1 MRSAIAHAAVRLSVP
16 VEVRPHVSA
25 ALAADP
31 TSEALLDI
39 GQSGIIGPGIAA
51 DRDGVATA
59 VVGAIDQQAA
69 HAHFAHFAEGDFG
82 LAIGHAAHHVDGC
95 LLALGSLP
103 RFRGEGL
110 ANRKSPPRGRKCEL
124 VHSRVVGIELTFP
137 KQEATALT
145 LPIGILI
152 VGSVYLALLYSPVIL
167 YLG

>member
-1 MRSAIAHAAVRLSVP
+1 
-16 VEVRPHVSA
+16 
-25 ALAADP
+25 
-31 TSEALLDI
+31 
-39 GQSGIIGPGIAA
+39 
-51 DRDGVATA
+51 
-59 VVGAIDQQAA
+59 VGA

-95 LLALGSLP
+95 LPALGNSLA

-110 ANRKSPPRGRKCEL
+110 ANRKSPPRGRTCEL
-124 VHSRVVGIELTFP
+124 VHNRVVGIELTFP